1 MAIAPMSADQSA
13 AAWAGEAAGAAEAY
27 VQSQADA
34 AAAQRD
40 YEEKLQAQL
49 AALAA
54 LAASQNDG
62 LDAPPPPNPIGSS
75 PVGSSSG
82 VGSSGGSSPVTSS
95 TGGGGSA
102 QLVPDGNGNFTILT
116 PVDNIVVP
124 QQAPQ
129 PWDYHLPIGNA
140 GSGTSSVQTP
150 SNTPPPPDPPAPTS
164 GPNHVNEPDQPE
176 KPKEA
181 PKIVSGFGKE
191 IDALLNLSPTMR
203 RQVEQLL
210 NAKWQIL
217 EAPPGKT
224 SVCDPND
231 QIIYISREQA
241 KGDLLKLASLFAH
254 EIGHAA
260 SGFKGYIPP
269 DGLSKNEYLWANVQ
283 KDLGHEGGAAFESLR
298 YREEIR
304 NNGGPDIGIAAVQ
317 DDKYEIVY
325 DAYKNGG
332 ISEEEA
338 KTIMGGIFA
347 SERRSTDGQTYREG
361 LFDYYE
367 NRWREETGSD

>member
-27 VQSQADA
+27 VESQADA

-62 LDAPPPPNPIGSS
+62 LDPPPPPNPIGSS

-102 QLVPDGNGNFTILT
+102 QLVPDGNGNFTIFT

-181 PKIVSGFGKE
+181 PKIVTGFGE
-191 IDALLNLSPTMR
+191 EVDR
-203 RQVEQLL
+203 LL
-210 NAKWQIL
+210 NASPTLREHWQKMKDAGWKVEIISSGKSKSDNEHTTL
-217 EAPPGKT
+217 LINPADARNDPRLLAVLLSHEVGHAVNEAPYKLDATKHSKEDYVRKT
-224 SVCDPND
+224 VDA
-231 QIIYISREQA
+231 RLE
-241 KGDLLKLASLFAH
+241 
-254 EIGHAA
+254 
-260 SGFKGYIPP
+260 
-269 DGLSKNEYLWANVQ
+269 
-283 KDLGHEGGAAFESLR
+283 HEGDAAFENAR
-298 YREEIR
+298 YREEILAAT
-304 NNGGPDIGIAAVQ
+304 GIDIGIAGRNA
-317 DDKYEIVY
+317 DGPYLDIYE
-325 DAYKNGG
+325 DFRNGMMSEAEARRQMGELQGEELEFRPSTTKREAYTTEAM
-332 ISEEEA
+332 SEYE
-338 KTIMGGIFA
+338 K
-347 SERRSTDGQTYREG
+347 ERNAR
-361 LFDYYE
+361 
-367 NRWREETGSD
+367 